1 MGSRTLAARWSA
13 GCPRRPRRRP
23 RWTRAAQPQV
33 PDGGRVAGGDHHG
46 GHGDTEPE
54 GDQLDQEGVAVERP
68 ERRSRPRPD
77 GPASITHAPGPSN
90 ACGKS
95 PASRVVLSPRRATKR
110 TVSGETIQW
119 PTRMQVWLERSL
131 RCGRGFLARD
141 WPGSCSCRSRVVAT
155 SRRTRGRRRKL
166 RGVLDRWAQELVD
179 SPRETPR
186 PGRCPQT
193 RAVSGGHRNASASA
207 CEGVLKPRVCRGRPF
222 SSAAMA
228 SSSA

>member
-1 MGSRTLAARWSA
+1 MGWSSMGSRTLAARWSA
-13 GCPRRPRRRP
+13 GCPGRPRRRP

-46 GHGDTEPE
+46 DHGDTEPE

-119 PTRMQVWLERSL
+119 PTRMQIWLERSL
-131 RCGRGFLARD
+131 VAVGASWPVTGPGRAAVGHRWSRLHGGRAADAESFAACSTGGPRNSWTVLA
-141 WPGSCSCRSRVVAT
+141 
-155 SRRTRGRRRKL
+155 KH
-166 RGVLDRWAQELVD
+166 LDRGGVHKRAFLRQPPLPRRQGRYRCPELV
-179 SPRETPR
+179 SEINVAQ
-186 PGRCPQT
+186 PGL
-193 RAVSGGHRNASASA
+193 S
-207 CEGVLKPRVCRGRPF
+207 
-222 SSAAMA
+222 
-228 SSSA
+228 